1 MESQPKSGIKGF
13 NFVKLDKNGQELAD
27 NATDWRCVE
36 DKNTG
41 LIWEVKVDDPSS
53 PRDKNRLFAVNAA
66 GYTPNKYD
74 LELATCQ
81 QDGSALC
88 DTKQYA

>member
-41 LIWEVKVDDPSS
+41 LIW
-53 PRDKNRLFAVNAA
+53 R
-66 GYTPNKYD
+66 
-74 LELATCQ
+74 
-81 QDGSALC
+81 
-88 DTKQYA
+88 